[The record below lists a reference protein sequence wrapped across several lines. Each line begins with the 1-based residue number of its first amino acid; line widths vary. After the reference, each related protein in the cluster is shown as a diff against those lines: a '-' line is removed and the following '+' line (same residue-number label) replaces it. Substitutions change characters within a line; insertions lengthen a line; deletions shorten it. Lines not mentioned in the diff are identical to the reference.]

1 MRARSLFLLA
11 LFCALPMFGA
21 VEAPQPN
28 EVWKVIDAGDVV
40 IYSNARDGVI
50 RESALELLRMR
61 AALTHVTRLQI
72 VSPVPTKVFLFR
84 THASFVPYRNAIV
97 GDFEHI
103 RGVFVPADDANYALV
118 DASSARD
125 DVLYHELTH
134 FFVRNTVAGIPRWL
148 DEGLAGFYS
157 SFVAVGNSVR
167 VGAPP
172 DYFLKYLRAMGL
184 QPLREL
190 MTKTL
195 EADDYKNEDV
205 SGVYYA
211 ESWLVTHYLLIG
223 NPARGAQLPVLLA
236 ALEQRQSLDEAFA
249 TAFKATPEEIEGEV
263 RRYLN
268 GSRFNYIEYKLDD
281 LGAIRDVP
289 APKPLPRDELL
300 FQLGDLLVH
309 TTEHDGRDLL
319 DASIELNPK
328 RADAVADL
336 ALLADGGERQD
347 VADTLFDRSIK
358 VAGNDFVPYLYYARS
373 LVHRLQTKA
382 RDGEEVSGATIAI
395 ARRMATKCLELAPKF
410 ARCRGILGETYALPG
425 EDAATGIAESTKSL
439 NDQPAQPD
447 VAANLVLLHAKF
459 GRTRT
464 AEALIARLIAP
475 SADEKQIA
483 AARENLAIADFQ
495 RGVEHARAKRIGDA
509 ATSFESAIA
518 KTTNPKLKAN
528 ATKALTALPK
538 ETPQ

>member
-1 MRARSLFLLA
+1 MRIRPLFLLA
-11 LFCALPMFGA
+11 LFCAFPLAAA
-21 VEAPQPN
+21 VEAPGPN
-28 EVWKVIDAGDVV
+28 EVWKMVDAGDVV

-61 AALTHVTRLQI
+61 AALAHVTRLQI

-103 RGVFVPADDANYALV
+103 SGAFIPDDDANYALV
-118 DASSARD
+118 DATVSRD

-157 SFVAVGNSVR
+157 SFVAIGNSVR

-195 EADDYKNEDV
+195 AADDYKNEDV

-223 NPARGAQLPVLLA
+223 NPARGAQLPALLA
-236 ALEQRQSLDEAFA
+236 ALEQGQTLDAAFA
-249 TAFKATPEEIEGEV
+249 AAFKATPEEIEGEV

-281 LGAIRDVP
+281 LGSIRDVP
-289 APKPLPRDELL
+289 APKVIPRDELL
-300 FQLGDLLVH
+300 FQLGNLLVH
-309 TTEHDGRDLL
+309 TTAHDGRDLL
-319 DASIELNPK
+319 DASIELNPN

-382 RDGEEVSGATIAI
+382 RDGEDVSGPTIAI
-395 ARRMATKCLELAPKF
+395 ARRMATKCLELSPKF
-410 ARCRGILGETYALPG
+410 ARCRGILGATYAFPG

-439 NDQPAQPD
+439 NDQPSQPD

-464 AEALIARLIAP
+464 AEALIAKLITP

-495 RGVEHARAKRIGDA
+495 RGVEHARARRIVDA
-509 ATSFESAIA
+509 TKSFDSAIA

-528 ATKALTALPK
+528 ATKALAALPK